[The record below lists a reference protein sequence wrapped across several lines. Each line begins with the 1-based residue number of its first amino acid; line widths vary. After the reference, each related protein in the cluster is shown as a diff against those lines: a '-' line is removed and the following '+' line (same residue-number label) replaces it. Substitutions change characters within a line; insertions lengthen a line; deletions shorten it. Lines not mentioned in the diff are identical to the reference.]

1 MLEPVCQECFLRA
14 GDLPQVRDCR
24 LSPMD
29 ESVFLRAGDLP
40 QVRDCRLSAFL
51 VAVQCEKTA
60 KLKDECG

>member
-24 LSPMD
+24 LPPMD
-29 ESVFLRAGDLP
+29 DSVFYAPVISLRSETAGSL
-40 QVRDCRLSAFL
+40 LFL

-60 KLKDECG
+60 KLKDKCG